1 MSLAWVSRGFFAL
14 VGGVALA
21 VVLSGT
27 ACTRW
32 GQPGPLVPS
41 PAPIASIFV
50 NPAMGS
56 DSSGNGSSSR
66 PYKTLTKA
74 ILVVSTAKVISS
86 QGVTIYLSGGDYT
99 AANGEK
105 FPIVVPTA
113 VTIMGSGFGRGP
125 HSGTFIDGFGED
137 TLLELLLHAPAH
149 SNYSTMDIAPGVSVS
164 TDDIYVGSS
173 KLSFPGNAEYASMDD
188 LGSLSATTSSLGA
201 GILSSLPAIS
211 GVLVPGGTF
220 SCTSCL
226 IRGNAYGV
234 VALSVAVPTAS
245 PTASPY
251 STSSPYGSL
260 PSITLAHAAGDS
272 TISAKLADIIT
283 DGSVDVTASNEHFE
297 QSRYAFS
304 DALHAIV
311 NVSSHGAIDFGGG
324 ANKSA
329 GGNTFL
335 GARRTEIFVG
345 RRFESATAL
354 DDLWNPGQQGA
365 NGSGLYPKTITFRP
379 GTSGKN
385 VIIPKY
391 ADGATVV
398 VGPAPAPTPTP
409 STTPSTVPS
418 ATPTP

>member
-1 MSLAWVSRGFFAL
+1 MPFAWVSRGFFAL
-14 VGGVALA
+14 IAAVGLA

-41 PAPIASIFV
+41 AAPIVSIFV
-50 NPAMGS
+50 NPALGS
-56 DSSGNGSSSR
+56 DSSGNGSSAK

-74 ILVVSTAKVISS
+74 IFVVSTAKSLSS

-113 VTIMGSGFGRGP
+113 VTIMGTGYGRGP

-137 TLLELLLHAPAH
+137 TLLEQLLHAPAH
-149 SNYSTMDIAPGVSVS
+149 SNYSTMDIAPGETVS
-164 TDDIYVGSS
+164 TSDVYIGSA
-173 KLSFPGNAEYASMDD
+173 KLSLPGNAEYVSMDD
-188 LGSLSATTSSLGA
+188 LGTLSASTTSLGA

-211 GVLVPGGTF
+211 GVLVPSGTF
-220 SCTSCL
+220 SCISCS

-234 VALSVAVPTAS
+234 VALSVVLPTAS

-251 STSSPYGSL
+251 STSTPYGSQT
-260 PSITLAHAAGDS
+260 SVTLSHAAGDS

-283 DGSVDVTASNEHFE
+283 DGSVSVTASNEHFE

-311 NVSSHGAIDFGGG
+311 NAPHGAVDFGGG
-324 ANKSA
+324 ANSSA

-335 GARRTEIFVG
+335 GARRSEIFVG
-345 RRFESATAL
+345 RRFESVTAL

-391 ADGATVV
+391 ADGATVT
-398 VGPAPAPTPTP
+398 VGPAPVPTPTP
-409 STTPSTVPS
+409 STGPSSTPSP
-418 ATPTP
+418 TPTP